1 MEFVKFILFIVA
13 IAILFYLAEKGL
25 RKLLNIEKPAKNRP
39 RFINKVHQYGEFIL
53 IGAFIVSHFYIIEHF
68 LETRWW
74 PLTGIF
80 FFIVIFLFR
89 AIMEWIYQPQQ
100 REYIIHLFGV
110 LFLAIFIVTNLTT
123 NWMDRLFN
131 F

>member
-1 MEFVKFILFIVA
+1 MEFVKFILFIVS
-13 IAILFYLAEKGL
+13 IALLFFLAEKGL
-25 RKLLNIEKPAKNRP
+25 RKLLNIEKPAKDRP
-39 RFINKVHQYGEFIL
+39 RFINKFHKYGEFVL

-68 LETRWW
+68 METSWW
-74 PLTGIF
+74 PFTGPF
-80 FFIVIFLFR
+80 LFMVIFLFR

-100 REYIIHLFGV
+100 REYIIHLLWI
-110 LFLAIFIVTNLTT
+110 LFLAVFIVTNLTT

>member
-1 MEFVKFILFIVA
+1 MEFVKFILFLSVIM
-13 IAILFYLAEKGL
+13 ILFFLAETGL
-25 RKLLNIEKPAKNRP
+25 RKLLNIEKPAKDRP
-39 RFINKVHQYGEFIL
+39 RFINKFHQYGEFVL

-68 LETRWW
+68 METSWW
-74 PLTGIF
+74 PFSGPFLF
-80 FFIVIFLFR
+80 MVLFLFR

-110 LFLAIFIVTNLTT
+110 LFLAIFIVTNLTS
-123 NWMDRLFN
+123 NWMDRLFS